1 MFNQG
6 GSMFDIGLPELLVIV
21 AIALI
26 VFGPQKLPE
35 LAKAFGKAMREFKK
49 ATEEIKEN
57 FDAETQDLREIGRI
71 KTREDL
77 LADLSEAVSSSM
89 VDTVETPPTKKT
101 PASSEN
107 ISLEKTQTTLE
118 VKGVTGEEEGASSPR
133 SDKI

>member
-1 MFNQG
+1 
-6 GSMFDIGLPELLVIV
+6 MFDIGLPKLLVIV

-118 VKGVTGEEEGASSPR
+118 VKGVIGEEEGASSAR

>member
-101 PASSEN
+101 PASSKN

-118 VKGVTGEEEGASSPR
+118 VKGVIGEEEGASSAR

>member
-1 MFNQG
+1 
-6 GSMFDIGLPELLVIV
+6 MFDIGLPELLVIV

-77 LADLSEAVSSSM
+77 LADLSEAVSSST